1 MFYKLYEYI
10 LIFFIITAIKFKII
24 TTLQTEH
31 YILEREYP
39 LERHRIQTEDG
50 YILTVHR
57 IPHSPEHQYSPHT
70 IHHAF
75 SPHSSS
81 SVPSRKPVVLLQH
94 GFGLSSEGW
103 VLPDREIGLAYQ
115 LADAGFDVW
124 LNNQRGNSYSRQHTQ
139 YDVDVNRN
147 DFWNFSFHEI
157 GYYDLA
163 AVFDYML
170 AKTNNTA
177 VHFVGYSQGTTCMLV
192 LLASR
197 PEYRAKVKTT
207 HLLAPVAVMKN
218 LKVPFLQRTS
228 ERGLRFGEKVMN
240 FLGHIGVMRYHHL
253 PFYRTLCNWV
263 CGEGSRFENMCRMAF
278 IYFGGPGMSN
288 IKQSILSDVC
298 AAQPAG
304 ASIKQILHFVQ
315 VYVKGK
321 FQQYDYGSRQH
332 NELHYKQS
340 TPPAYDI
347 SSITNCVHL
356 YYGVTDHL
364 ADAEDVQALAKSLPC
379 AVVQPISD
387 GDDKWNHYDFLWS
400 KDAKQLINERII
412 QVVRESESK

>member
-1 MFYKLYEYI
+1 MFSKYCEYL
-10 LIFFIITAIKFKII
+10 LIFNTLLTAVKA
-24 TTLQTEH
+24 LQTEH

-39 LERHRIQTEDG
+39 LERHRIKTDDG

-57 IPHSPEHQYSPHT
+57 IPHSPSTLTQSQQ
-70 IHHAF
+70 I
-75 SPHSSS
+75 PHSATQHR
-81 SVPSRKPVVLLQH
+81 PKPVIMLQH

-103 VLPDREIGLAYQ
+103 VLPDREIALAYQ

-124 LNNQRGNSYSRQHTQ
+124 LGNQRGNSYSQQHTH
-139 YDVDVNRN
+139 YDTWTD

-170 AKTNNTA
+170 MKTNNTA
-177 VHFVGYSQGTTCMLV
+177 VHYVGYSQGTTCLLV

-197 PEYRAKVKTT
+197 PEYRQKVRSS
-207 HLLAPVAVMKN
+207 HLLAPVAYMENIKLPLVQWASNFALN
-218 LKVPFLQRTS
+218 L
-228 ERGLRFGEKVMN
+228 GEMAVN
-240 FLGHIGVMRYHHL
+240 FLGHNGVLRSHYW

-263 CGEGSRFENMCRMAF
+263 CGEGAYLQDACRQAF
-278 IYFGGPGMSN
+278 AYFGGPGMSN
-288 IKQSILSDVC
+288 IKQSVLSDVC
-298 AAQPAG
+298 GAQPAG
-304 ASIKQILHFVQ
+304 ASIKQILHFIQ

-321 FQQYDYGSRQH
+321 FQQYDYGSSQH
-332 NELHYKQS
+332 NEMHYQQA

-347 SSITNCVHL
+347 SSISNCVHL

-364 ADAEDVQALAKSLPC
+364 ADAQDVHKLAKRLPC

-387 GDDKWNHYDFLWS
+387 EHDKWNHYDFLWS
-400 KDAKQLINERII
+400 EDAKRLINEHII
-412 QVVRESESK
+412 RVVKETESLVTTTTGGGI

>member
-1 MFYKLYEYI
+1 MFNKLYEYV
-10 LIFFIITAIKFKII
+10 LIFSVIVSIKIRIIKS
-24 TTLQTEH
+24 LQTEH

-39 LERHRIQTEDG
+39 LERHRIKTEDG

-57 IPHSPEHQYSPHT
+57 IPHSPEHSPHHI
-70 IHHAF
+70 IHPQF
-75 SPHSSS
+75 SHLSGDYNRYL
-81 SVPSRKPVVLLQH
+81 PSRKPVILLQH

-103 VLPDREIGLAYQ
+103 VLPDREIALAYQ

-124 LNNQRGNSYSRQHTQ
+124 LGNQRGNSYSRQHTHI
-139 YDVDVNRN
+139 DTKTD

-163 AVFDYML
+163 AVFDYMMV
-170 AKTNNTA
+170 KTNNSG
-177 VHFVGYSQGTTCMLV
+177 VHYVGYSQGTTCLLV

-197 PEYRAKVKTT
+197 PEYREKVKSA
-207 HLLAPVAVMKN
+207 HLLAPVAYMKN
-218 LKVPFLQRTS
+218 MKVPLVQWAS
-228 ERGLRFGEKVMN
+228 EKILHYGEMLVN
-240 FLGHIGVMRYHHL
+240 FLGHNGVMRYHHL
-253 PFYRTLCNWV
+253 PFYRTLCNWA
-263 CGEGSRFENMCRMAF
+263 CGEGSSLQNVCRMVFA
-278 IYFGGPGMSN
+278 YFGGPGMGN
-288 IKQSILSDVC
+288 IKQSVLSDVC

-304 ASIKQILHFVQ
+304 ASIKQILHFIQ

-321 FQQYDYGSRQH
+321 FQQYDYGQQH
-332 NELHYKQS
+332 NQLHYKQS

-364 ADAEDVQALAKSLPC
+364 ADGEDVQRLAKRLPC

-387 GDDKWNHYDFLWS
+387 DDDKWNHYDFLWS
-400 KDAKQLINERII
+400 KDAKELINERII
-412 QVVRESESK
+412 RVVRESESK